1 MSINR
6 YGKLNHFTPETNR
19 LHRVNESC
27 EILGMGRSTY
37 YLLRKQGLID
47 PPVKISKRARG
58 HTTEY
63 LQTLIEKMG
72 AA

>member
-1 MSINR
+1 MSNKLQEKFKHFIPEINR
-6 YGKLNHFTPETNR
+6 I
-19 LHRVNESC
+19 HRVNESC
-27 EILGMGRSTY
+27 QILGMGRSTY
-37 YLLRKQGLID
+37 YLLRQQGFID

-63 LQTLIEKMG
+63 LQALIEKMG